1 MFFLEKS
8 YYYYYKRLRDRQL
21 EQQMHGMETDK
32 KSTGV
37 NSWFSA
43 TTGGIHLHQ
52 YQKRKKPANDAQ
64 KKKSWQYVS
73 HSTPNLTPS
82 NTDNIENSTSPF
94 ANEAPD
100 PIVLINSTHV
110 LDLNQVSRVQP
121 MQLANDKTDVT
132 FEVHVKRQNRIL
144 YFEAPNTQMMLE
156 WITIIG
162 SKLKLDPSLLIG
174 HHNGFENNQS
184 RPENVKDILVS

>member
-1 MFFLEKS
+1 
-8 YYYYYKRLRDRQL
+8 
-21 EQQMHGMETDK
+21 MHGIETGQ
-32 KSTGV
+32 KSTGG

-52 YQKRKKPANDAQ
+52 YQKKKKPANDAQ
-64 KKKSWQYVS
+64 KKKSWQYVN

-82 NTDNIENSTSPF
+82 NTDTIENSTSPF
-94 ANEAPD
+94 ANAAPD

-110 LDLNQVSRVQP
+110 LDLNQVFRVQP
-121 MQLANDKTDVT
+121 MQLANNKKDVT
-132 FEVHVKRQNRIL
+132 FEVHMKRQNKIL
-144 YFEAPNTQMMLE
+144 YFEAPNTQTMLE

-162 SKLKLDPSLLIG
+162 SKLRLDPSLLIG
-174 HHNGFENNQS
+174 HHNGFENHQS